1 MAEKFSVNIRKFK
14 KEDREQLRTISHD
27 TAFMG
32 QPATLFF
39 EGRELLSDALSLYFT
54 DYEPE
59 ASFVAEVNSTV
70 AGYLTGAKNKAVAES
85 VFKKK
90 IMPGLF
96 WKALKSG
103 VFFNKKNII
112 FIFNCLRAFFRGELS
127 DPDFTKEYPATFHIN
142 LRKEFRGQNIGTAL
156 IDSYLSYL
164 EEKKVPGV
172 HLATMSQAGADF
184 FSKQSFKLLYKGKRS
199 YFRHIL
205 HKDVPLFIFGKKL
218 GAGFSAFLV

>member
-1 MAEKFSVNIRKFK
+1 MPGRFNVNIRRFEK
-14 KEDREQLRTISHD
+14 KDREQLRSISHD

-39 EGRELLSDALSLYFT
+39 EGREVLCDALSLYFT

-59 ASFVAEVNSTV
+59 ASFIAEVNSKV
-70 AGYLTGAKNKAVAES
+70 IGYLIGAKNKVIAES

-96 WKALKSG
+96 WKALQSG
-103 VFFNKKNII
+103 IFFNKKNII
-112 FIFNCLRAFFRGELS
+112 FIFSCLKALLKGELS

-142 LRKEFRGQNIGTAL
+142 LQKEFRGQNIGTAL
-156 IDSYLSYL
+156 IESYLAYL
-164 EEKKVPGV
+164 KEKRVIGV
-172 HLATMSQAGADF
+172 HLATLSQAGADF
-184 FSKQSFKLLYKGKRS
+184 FSKQSFQLLYKGKRP

-218 GAGFSAFLV
+218 EGNINAA